1 MGMRIYHSDLLF
13 PCRLCNWGTTTG
25 TGAGSGAASR
35 LLLRGLHFAGE
46 FVALGVTDEA
56 EDTIEDAAEEGT
68 GATLT
73 GILGDAT
80 GAEGTEGGTEGEG
93 TDLGGETDGSAPEE
107 REPRE
112 PGWAFVKAVECPPQK
127 VIRMFALSAWQ
138 ARWTA
143 V

>member
-1 MGMRIYHSDLLF
+1 MRMRIYHSDLLF
-13 PCRLCNWGTTTG
+13 PCRLCIWGTTTG

-56 EDTIEDAAEEGT
+56 EDTIEEAADEGA

-80 GAEGTEGGTEGEG
+80 GTGRAEGEG
-93 TDLGGETDGSAPEE
+93 TDLGAEADGSAPEE

-112 PGWAFVKAVECPPQK
+112 PGWAFVKPVE
-127 VIRMFALSAWQ
+127 
-138 ARWTA
+138 
-143 V
+143 